1 MRTRV
6 RISDVARKAGV
17 SPTTVSHALSG
28 KRPVGGEIKQRIFD
42 VVREMDYRPNF
53 FAGAIRQQKTM
64 LAGVLVKDCVSSATT
79 MLLETIEAELSR
91 HNYEILL
98 GIAGLDV
105 EKGRHLMKK
114 FSSGMVDGV
123 INMLPQIS
131 NTEAIQ
137 LCGSTPVITH
147 LRCPE
152 SPIYIDFEDGARQ
165 VLEYLWGCGHRRI
178 GLIASATRRYP
189 VVDPFLTAY
198 RNFMAA
204 HNAESLPELEMTG
217 NDTTAEGRAIA
228 DLLIGRGVTAILA
241 ANDQMAVGAYQAAY
255 ARGMKLPEELSVI
268 GSDDSPLATS
278 VYPALTTIQLP
289 LREIARHT
297 VEAFLN
303 RVNGGAPRQTQVV
316 IPRLIIRDSVAE
328 VRSGTIAM
336 E

>member
-1 MRTRV
+1 MKNRV
-6 RISDVARKAGV
+6 RISDVAKMVGV
-17 SPTTVSHALSG
+17 SPTTISHALSG
-28 KRPVGGEIKQRIFD
+28 KRPVGEEMKQRIFD
-42 VVREMDYRPNF
+42 AVKLLDYRPNF
-53 FAGAIRQQKTM
+53 FAGAIRQQRTM
-64 LAGVLVKDCVSSATT
+64 LVGVLVKDCVSSATT
-79 MLLETIEAELSR
+79 MLLETIEHELSR

-98 GIAGLDV
+98 GISGLDV

-152 SPIYIDFEDGARQ
+152 SPIYIDYEDGARQ
-165 VLEYLWGCGHRRI
+165 ALDYLWGLGHRRI
-178 GLIASATRRYP
+178 GLIASRTRHYLA
-189 VVDPFLTAY
+189 VDPVLTAY

-204 HNAESLPELEMTG
+204 HNVPPSPDLEFSG
-217 NDTTAEGRAIA
+217 NDTTAEGRAITE
-228 DLLIGRGVTAILA
+228 LLLNWNVTAVFA

-268 GSDDSPLATS
+268 GYDDSPLATA
-278 VYPALTTIQLP
+278 VYPSLTTVQQP
-289 LREIARHT
+289 LREIARYT

-303 RVNGGAPRQTQVV
+303 CLESGAPQQTRVV
-316 IPRLIIRDSVAE
+316 VPRLIVRDSVAAPPK
-328 VRSGTIAM
+328 TKQ
-336 E
+336 

>member
-1 MRTRV
+1 
-6 RISDVARKAGV
+6 
-17 SPTTVSHALSG
+17 
-28 KRPVGGEIKQRIFD
+28 
-42 VVREMDYRPNF
+42 
-53 FAGAIRQQKTM
+53 
-64 LAGVLVKDCVSSATT
+64 
-79 MLLETIEAELSR
+79 MLLETIEAELSL

-165 VLEYLWGCGHRRI
+165 ALEYLWGCGHRRI

-316 IPRLIIRDSVAE
+316 IPRLIIRDSVTE

>member
-1 MRTRV
+1 
-6 RISDVARKAGV
+6 
-17 SPTTVSHALSG
+17 
-28 KRPVGGEIKQRIFD
+28 
-42 VVREMDYRPNF
+42 
-53 FAGAIRQQKTM
+53 
-64 LAGVLVKDCVSSATT
+64 
-79 MLLETIEAELSR
+79 MLLETIEAELSLY
-91 HNYEILL
+91 NYEILL

-165 VLEYLWGCGHRRI
+165 ALEYLWGCGHRRI

-278 VYPALTTIQLP
+278 GSPALTTIQLP
-289 LREIARHT
+289 WREIARHT
-297 VEAFLN
+297 VAAFLN